1 MMLFTRPSV
10 PNLSHPAPAATYLLA
25 IVLLC
30 AGAPALSAQHGAA
43 ASSGKPFVEVDLA
56 QHLEIMRLKEA
67 SAPRILPTAGEA
79 AAHNPNTILFT
90 FRETAV
96 HPGASFTDST
106 RQTSAETAMH
116 VQRVSI
122 AFAHEGF
129 RVLHPMKKTNLPPKA
144 EAPAAKET
152 KLVWKEPEKP
162 VGAPVFFLYWELEG
176 ELQHEL
182 MAHGRGLEYRLV
194 VDGIWMADPL
204 NPLNQRKL
212 NGALVS
218 YVDLSRA
225 MPPEVVSPEIK
236 QPETPSAATLVR
248 LQPDRAAMSAAAGSK
263 QARTV
268 LLRWVGEPNQ
278 EVFVAG
284 SFNQFDPYLNQLEPE
299 GPDPRHPDKTVY
311 AVRLRLLAGQ
321 YQYHFVING
330 RPRLDPLNVQYGYD
344 SQGTR
349 YSKFLV
355 R

>member
-1 MMLFTRPSV
+1 MSRPA
-10 PNLSHPAPAATYLLA
+10 LAGMFLLA
-25 IVLLC
+25 AAMLL
-30 AGAPALSAQHGAA
+30 AGTPGLSAQHGAA
-43 ASSGKPFVEVDLA
+43 PSSGKPFVEVDLA

-106 RQTSAETAMH
+106 RQTFAETAMH

-129 RVLHPMKKTNLPPKA
+129 RVLHPMKKTNLPPKPEVA
-144 EAPAAKET
+144 TGKET

-194 VDGIWMADPL
+194 VDGIWMADPM
-204 NPLNQRKL
+204 NPQNQRKL

-218 YVDLSRA
+218 FIDLSQA
-225 MPPEVVSPEIK
+225 ASPDVLSPEII
-236 QPETPSAATLVR
+236 TPHAPTAATLIR
-248 LQPDRAAMSAAAGSK
+248 LQPDKATMSAAAGSN

-268 LLRWVGEPNQ
+268 ILRWVGEPGQ

-284 SFNQFDPYLNQLEPE
+284 SFNQFDPYLNPLEAE

-330 RPRLDPLNVQYGYD
+330 RPRLDPLNLQYGYD